1 MIKSKLIDASNW
13 HETQNH
19 ILSEIAACGIIGFDI
34 ETQDHD
40 RHEGQWHRAQRAP
53 RRPASDQRIVYAQ

>member
-19 ILSEIAACGIIGFDI
+19 TLSEIAACGIIGFDI
-34 ETQDHD
+34 ETHDDD
-40 RHEGQWHRAQRAP
+40 RHEGQRH
-53 RRPASDQRIVYAQ
+53 